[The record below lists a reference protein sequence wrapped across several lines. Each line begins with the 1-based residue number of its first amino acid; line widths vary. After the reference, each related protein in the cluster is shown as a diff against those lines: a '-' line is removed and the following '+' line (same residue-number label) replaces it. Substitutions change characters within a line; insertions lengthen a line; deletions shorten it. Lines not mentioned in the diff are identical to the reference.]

1 MQPFMIFYAR
11 YIVSSLIF
19 FFLFLFYYNFW
30 LNLETFYPVTLDKYF
45 YLMSNKDIHYYYYY
59 YYKSKSKQT
68 AQGA

>member
-1 MQPFMIFYAR
+1 MIFYAR

-19 FFLFLFYYNFW
+19 FFFLFYYNFW

-45 YLMSNKDIHYYYYY
+45 YLMSNKDIYYYNYYYYYYY

-68 AQGA
+68 A